1 MECLR
6 HADCPMGAALSVLP
20 VRGRPIGETGPPQK
34 TVGCID
40 QHRKV
45 CIVQRNPTSA
55 NCIERGE
62 LGACCV
68 RQRHAQ
74 AGNQHQSPEQPSGSI
89 LPPASVETEM
99 CGHYAGA
106 RCHHFEN
113 SLIWTADT
121 ALLSPDHGAHTGRD
135 QTRRAAQLVEPD
147 AAAEIVVAQ
156 GELLAGKFV
165 RLLGAQIHDG
175 TRGMR
180 NRRELLARD
189 PADHVDA

>member
-121 ALLSPDHGAHTGRD
+121 ALLSPRSWCTHWPRSNQARSSTSRARCGGGNR
-135 QTRRAAQLVEPD
+135 RRAGRTPCRKIRPPPWCTD
-147 AAAEIVVAQ
+147 
-156 GELLAGKFV
+156 
-165 RLLGAQIHDG
+165 
-175 TRGMR
+175 TRWH
-180 NRRELLARD
+180 ARD
-189 PADHVDA
+189 AQPA

>member
-1 MECLR
+1 
-6 HADCPMGAALSVLP
+6 MGAALSILP
-20 VRGRPIGETGPPQK
+20 VRGRPIGETRPPQK

-74 AGNQHQSPEQPSGSI
+74 AGNQHQSPEQPSCAI
-89 LPPASVETEM
+89 LPPSSVETEL

-113 SLIWTADT
+113 SPIWTADT
-121 ALLSPDHGAHTGRD
+121 ALLSSDNDAHIGPD
-135 QTRRAAQLVEPD
+135 QTKRVAQLVEHD